1 MSGNWNVPSRFPYPG
16 PVVEQTPF
24 SAEGD
29 YEYLP
34 AGDPQTSTVYAF
46 AARGAVAGNGGTIQ
60 LWGEL
65 CGVRVNIGAATPVTF
80 AAPVIWPDTFY
91 ADGRVGFTLSTLT
104 GAVIVET
111 SP

>member
-1 MSGNWNVPSRFPYPG
+1 MSGNWGTPTGG
-16 PVVEQTPF
+16 PVIEGTPF
-24 SAEGD
+24 VTEGD
-29 YEYLP
+29 YLFMSTRFP
-34 AGDPQTSTVYAF
+34 GIKDPSTVYAF

-91 ADGRVGFTLSTLT
+91 ADGRVGFTLSALT

>member
-1 MSGNWNVPSRFPYPG
+1 VP
-16 PVVEQTPF
+16 EQAPF
-24 SAEGD
+24 DAVGD
-29 YEYLP
+29 YIWQP
-34 AGDPQTSTVYAF
+34 ANYVTNTVYAF

-65 CGVRVNIGAATPVTF
+65 CGVRVNIGTATPVTY

-91 ADGRVGFTLSTLT
+91 ADGRVGLTLSALT
-104 GAVIVET
+104 GAVVVET